1 MITSVSTTAL
11 PIERVPFPAV
21 TICAQGLVQQIV
33 SSAITD
39 KFRAHLRANG
49 TDLSELTSL
58 EKAGLG
64 KILLK

>member
-39 KFRAHLRANG
+39 KFR
-49 TDLSELTSL
+49 SV
-58 EKAGLG
+58 
-64 KILLK
+64 LKQYCVAKWDVAQEM